1 VAASVALAA
10 IVAFVAPRAAPPRPP
25 DTRPAVIVVSSGDTQ
40 QPPPETPLSGVVEA
54 PVEQSDASVESAD
67 SAAPA
72 VETPDVPAVAS
83 PPESTARPSHTQ
95 SPSRRTR
102 PGAVRAEDAA
112 TEPEPP
118 PLLPQHTPSSETSD
132 VPAES
137 PSTPPP
143 ATTPTSRNTE
153 PTPTETPPATPPTP
167 TLRHVRG
174 ELENLVT
181 SGGIPRG
188 QVQPRALR
196 AVSSLAQCVERNAL
210 ARGAS
215 AMTAPMVCTVAV
227 NVRDRRVDGV
237 TFSPR
242 SSLTAPCEGAVRSAF
257 SGELPQSEDT
267 EYTVTLRAAL
277 TPETE

>member
-1 VAASVALAA
+1 M
-10 IVAFVAPRAAPPRPP
+10 
-25 DTRPAVIVVSSGDTQ
+25 IVVSSGDTQ
-40 QPPPETPLSGVVEA
+40 PPTQPPIPVVIE
-54 PVEQSDASVESAD
+54 PPTEQADASVESVD
-67 SAAPA
+67 SAAT
-72 VETPDVPAVAS
+72 VIETPAAPDAS
-83 PPESTARPSHTQ
+83 GAAPPENTARSSHGQ
-95 SPSRRTR
+95 SSSRRPR
-102 PGAVRAEDAA
+102 PGTVRVEDAA

-118 PLLPQHTPSSETSD
+118 PLLPQHTPSIEAAD
-132 VPAES
+132 VPTEP
-137 PSTPPP
+137 PSAAPAVPAPRAVEPTPPEPPP
-143 ATTPTSRNTE
+143 AP
-153 PTPTETPPATPPTP
+153 PPAPSTP

-174 ELENLVT
+174 ELENLAA

-215 AMTAPMVCTVAV
+215 AMTSPMVCTVTV

-277 TPETE
+277 TPEIE